1 MSVQTISTTPCPDWC
16 TDHTGFDDGSDD
28 WHKGSTQ
35 TVGKYAFYVTTG
47 NLDGIPE
54 VFFEDSIDALSLDE
68 AERMARTLLA
78 AVEAGR
84 RDVDHPD
91 IAR

>member
-1 MSVQTISTTPCPDWC
+1 MSVIPTTGTTCPTWC

-28 WHKGSTQ
+28 WHKGSTL

-47 NLDGIPE
+47 NLEGIPE

-68 AERMARTLLA
+68 AERMARALLT
-78 AVEAGR
+78 AVEA
-84 RDVDHPD
+84 
-91 IAR
+91 AR

>member
-1 MSVQTISTTPCPDWC
+1 MSIVATTGTACPAWC
-16 TDHTGFDDGSDD
+16 NDHTGFDDGSDD

-68 AERMARTLLA
+68 AERMARALLA
-78 AVEAGR
+78 AVEA
-84 RDVDHPD
+84 
-91 IAR
+91 AR